1 MKRMPEEL
9 INDIRSKTDIVDT
22 ISRYMTLSKKGKNY
36 WGVCPFHDDN
46 NPSMSVSPDRQIYKC
61 FVCGAGGNVFSFVKD
76 FEKIG
81 FIDAVVKTASFID
94 IDVTEYEP
102 QNTVP
107 VDEEKLKLFQALDET
122 QKFTEFQLYTKTG
135 KDALSKLEARGYSME
150 LIKKFG
156 IGVAFGDNQLSKYLI
171 AKGFNE
177 KELVDADL
185 VRVTDRGI
193 EDVFYQRI
201 MFPIYDRHGRVIA
214 FSARALSDENKV
226 KYINTSETRLYT
238 KGLTV
243 YNLHNAKE
251 AARKHDF
258 ILVAEGVTDTIA
270 FTKSGYD
277 NTVSLLGVACTNEQ
291 IQMLKQCSSNVVL
304 AFDGDRAGLEA
315 TYQVGMKLRKAHCSV
330 TVWYNDT
337 GLDPDECIREYGI
350 ERVQKGVDDRINW
363 LDFLMSYGI
372 GNYGLDSFDNRK
384 RVVQFMIDHL
394 KNEDELEQS
403 YYLKKLSDKT
413 NFEYSVLSQQL
424 NARSV
429 MIERDTPLISNN
441 VSNTMEFNVNIP
453 ERAILRQ
460 MLISKEAAYL
470 YRDQLGFLVSDLAT
484 DFALIILDC
493 YRNQEVIEIADILS
507 LNISEKMKK
516 FAIDIESS
524 DLLDGYNRA
533 SMEQNINLIRNHL
546 VVMGIHDMKGRV
558 LQQDKIDDQAALL
571 EEAIKQLRNKNK
583 REGEH

>member
-22 ISRYMTLSKKGKNY
+22 ISRYMTLTKKGKNY

-81 FIDAVVKTASFID
+81 FIDAVVKTASYID
-94 IDVTEYEP
+94 VDVTEYEH
-102 QNTVP
+102 QERKP
-107 VDEEKLKLFQALDET
+107 VDEAVLRLYQVLDET

-135 KDALSKLEARGYSME
+135 KEALSQLEARGYSMD

-156 IGVAFGDNQLSKYLI
+156 IGVAYGDNQLSNYLL
-171 AKGFNE
+171 AKGFTE

-185 VRVTDRGI
+185 ARVSERGV

-201 MFPIYDRHGRVIA
+201 MFPIFDRSGRPIA
-214 FSARALSDENKV
+214 FSARALSNDNKV

-243 YNLHNAKE
+243 YNFHNARE
-251 AARKHDF
+251 TSRKQDF
-258 ILVAEGVTDTIA
+258 VLVAEGVTDTIA
-270 FTKSGYD
+270 FTKAGFD
-277 NTVSLLGVACTNEQ
+277 NVVSLLGVACTTEQ
-291 IQMLKQCSSNVVL
+291 IQILKQCSSNIVL

-315 TYQVGMKLRKAHCSV
+315 TYQVGMRLRKAHCAVS
-330 TVWYNDT
+330 VWYNDT
-337 GLDPDECIREYGI
+337 GLDPDECIREHGI
-350 ERVQKGVDDRINW
+350 ERVQKGVEDRIHW

-394 KNEDELEQS
+394 KDEDELEQS

-424 NARSV
+424 NSRSV
-429 MIERDTPLISNN
+429 SMEREPQVVPNV
-441 VSNTMEFNVNIP
+441 VSNFMEFNVKIP
-453 ERAILRQ
+453 ERAILKQ

-484 DFALIILDC
+484 DFALTILDC

-507 LNISEKMKK
+507 LDIPDKMKK
-516 FAIDIESS
+516 FAIEIESS
-524 DLLDGYNRA
+524 DLLDGYDRK
-533 SMEQNINLIRNHL
+533 SMEQNLELIRNHL

-558 LQQDKIDDQAALL
+558 LQHDKIDEQAALL
-571 EEAIKQLRNKNK
+571 EEAIKQLRSKNK